1 MLGPHL
7 KAQDP
12 STFAKTCVFDLS
24 APSPD
29 IYLIIRLEKVLQGD
43 INEVV
48 EPYLRDDKN
57 KDKVKANALAACE
70 RLGSY
75 RMPFAWTYISLMH
88 VINPSNAAASSS
100 QVCSSLNI
108 VAIRL
113 MRLNSFVRID
123 TYLPNPS
130 FLDTSFLSLP

>member
-1 MLGPHL
+1 MICVFFAALKSMLGPHI

-57 KDKVKANALAACE
+57 REKVKANAMAACE
-70 RLGSY
+70 RLGRY

-88 VINPSNAAASSS
+88 VINPSNVAASSS
-100 QVCSSLNI
+100 QVCE
-108 VAIRL
+108 
-113 MRLNSFVRID
+113 
-123 TYLPNPS
+123 
-130 FLDTSFLSLP
+130 LSLT